1 VNIATTAVAVKHD
14 KQANAEKI
22 LRLTAEAAREGADLV
37 VFPETALQGYMYG
50 INHEV
55 SPEELRYHYRE
66 AEELDGPTV
75 QAIAAAAHD
84 AGLHVV
90 FGMTELAGAVL
101 YNTAVLCFP
110 DGVVRG
116 FRKVHRGGSELHI
129 FEAGTRVEPVVTE
142 LGSFGINICYDMCF
156 PEIARMQALRGA
168 ELLLFPNAW
177 PSPPEGAGEDDPRIM
192 PFLAFPRARAWE
204 NQCYVVTANAVGPA
218 DVGDV
223 SYYGHS
229 RIIDPLG
236 RILADTGFNEG
247 IVYANVD
254 LKEGI
259 LEARTG
265 PFFGYN
271 ILKDRR
277 PDVYEGIDES
287 HPFEPGR

>member
-1 VNIATTAVAVKHD
+1 VKIATTAIVVKHD
-14 KQANAEKI
+14 KQANAAKI
-22 LRLTAEAAREGADLV
+22 VELAREAARESARLV

-55 SPEELRYHYRE
+55 PAEELRYHYRE
-66 AEELDGPTV
+66 AEPLDGPTV
-75 QAIAAAAHD
+75 RSIADVAREEEMH
-84 AGLHVV
+84 LV
-90 FGMTELAGAVL
+90 FGMVELAGAVL
-101 YNTAVLCFP
+101 YNTAVLCLP
-110 DGVVRG
+110 DGHVRG

-129 FEAGTRVEPVVTE
+129 FEAGTRVEPIATE
-142 LGSFGINICYDMCF
+142 VGSLGVNICYDMCF
-156 PEIARMQALRGA
+156 PEIARMHALRGA
-168 ELLLFPNAW
+168 QLLVFPNAW
-177 PSPPEGAGEDDPRIM
+177 PSPPAGVDEDDPRIS
-192 PFLAFPRARAWE
+192 PFLLFPRARAWE
-204 NQCYVVTANAVGPA
+204 NQCFVVTSNIVGPA

-236 RILADTGFNEG
+236 RILADTGADEG
-247 IVYANVD
+247 VVFADID
-254 LKEGI
+254 LEEGI

-287 HPFEPGR
+287 RPFEPAR